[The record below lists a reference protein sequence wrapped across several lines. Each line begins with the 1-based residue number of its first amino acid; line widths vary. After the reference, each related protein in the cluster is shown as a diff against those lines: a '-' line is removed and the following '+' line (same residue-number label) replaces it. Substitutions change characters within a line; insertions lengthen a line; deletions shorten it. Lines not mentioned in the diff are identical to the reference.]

1 MVRSR
6 HDSLLPLLGKSG
18 GWLKENGM
26 LRVALFSDVHGNLT
40 ALNAVLAALE
50 RHRPV
55 QLLVAAGDHALI
67 GPRPAET
74 WDRLQ
79 EAGCVCL
86 LGNEDEVLWDR
97 PPHLSEGSP
106 FAPIVHA
113 RLGPTAAALGPKR
126 LAAMRA
132 MPRSLR
138 LAPAPGQDL
147 LVVHANL
154 HGLYGWALSPDLTEE
169 DLERLYGGTNAAV
182 VCCGHF
188 HESSVRVWGDTTLVN
203 IASVS
208 IPRDNQPLAAY
219 TILEW
224 DGTWRIAQYR
234 IPYAAD
240 AEERAW
246 ATSAIPL
253 TPAAQP

>member
-1 MVRSR
+1 
-6 HDSLLPLLGKSG
+6 
-18 GWLKENGM
+18 M

-40 ALNAVLAALE
+40 ALNAVLAALDG
-50 RHRPV
+50 HRPV
-55 QLLVAAGDHALI
+55 QMVVAAGDLALI

-86 LGNEDEVLWDR
+86 MGNEDEVLWEA
-97 PPHLSEGSP
+97 PPHPAEGSP
-106 FAPIVHA
+106 FAPIIHA
-113 RLGPTAAALGPKR
+113 RLEPTAAALGPER
-126 LAAMRA
+126 MAAMRA

-154 HGLYGWALSPDLTEE
+154 HGLYGWALSPNLADD
-169 DLERLYGGTNAAV
+169 DLERLYGGANAAV

-203 IASVS
+203 VASVS

-219 TILEW
+219 TILDW

-234 IPYAAD
+234 IPYNAD

-246 ATSAIPL
+246 ATSPIPF
-253 TPAAQP
+253 TPPAQP